1 MDSVLDLFLG
11 DPVYDE
17 NKRVVR
23 RNFGLKNAVAICL
36 TFYALYYFLPKTTIL
51 SGMIPKGSKKKG
63 SKKKI
68 KMKGGD
74 DDTLSVWGKIWE
86 TFATVM
92 AACFIGGGGSFLL
105 NLLFCGDHEPGGMCA
120 LGIFFMIILIC
131 FVLWKSVKFGKNIW
145 SPPPSK

>member
-11 DPVYDE
+11 VPIYDE
-17 NKRVVR
+17 NKQVVR
-23 RNFGLKNAVAICL
+23 RNFGIKNAVAICL
-36 TFYALYYFLPKTTIL
+36 TFYALYYFLPKTAIL
-51 SGMIPKGSKKKG
+51 SGMIPKGSKNKG
-63 SKKKI
+63 SKGKI
-68 KMKGGD
+68 QKGG
-74 DDTLSVWGKIWE
+74 VWGKIGE
-86 TFATVM
+86 TFGTVM

-131 FVLWKSVKFGKNIW
+131 FVLWNSVKFGKNIW